1 MCEAKADT
9 LDCTF
14 YDCFEDRYPCG
25 ACGFPKTYELYNCEK
40 MHMPL
45 YKDKFNPMVSL
56 WTLFVCTF
64 TSLRIYI

>member
-56 WTLFVCTF
+56 
-64 TSLRIYI
+64 